1 MVESEAA
8 NASESES
15 ESEAASES
23 EREARQGYVQI
34 VQIEA
39 ASKSENDR

>member
-1 MVESEAA
+1 MVESEPA
-8 NASESES
+8 NAS

-34 VQIEA
+34 VQIKA
-39 ASKSENDR
+39 ASKSENGR